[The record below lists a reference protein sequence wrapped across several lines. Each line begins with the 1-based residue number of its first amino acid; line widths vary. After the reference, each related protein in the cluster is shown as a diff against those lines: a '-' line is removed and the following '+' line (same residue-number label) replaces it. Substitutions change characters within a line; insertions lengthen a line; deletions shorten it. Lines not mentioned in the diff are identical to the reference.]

1 MLRNTRD
8 TYGAIAVAL
17 HWLVA
22 VTVVGLFTLGLWMVE
37 LTYYDNWYRT
47 APAIHKGVG
56 ILLFLTIALRLGWRA
71 LGPQPAPLA
80 SHSALERQAAATAH
94 VLLYVLLFAVMS
106 SGYLIST
113 ADGRAVDVF
122 GLFQVP
128 ATITGLPQQ
137 ADVAGNVHLVLAI
150 ALLSLAGIHALAAIK
165 HHIIDRD
172 RTLVRMLGRRP
183 AGTVS
188 GRTQQRAGDA

>member
-1 MLRNTRD
+1 MLRNTSD
-8 TYGAIAVAL
+8 TYGAIAVTL

-47 APAIHKGVG
+47 APTVHKGVG
-56 ILLFLTIALRLGWRA
+56 VLLFLIITLRLGWRA
-71 LGPQPAPLA
+71 LGPRPVPLA
-80 SHSALERQAAATAH
+80 SHSALERKAAAAAH
-94 VLLYVLLFAVMS
+94 MVLYILLFAVML

-150 ALLSLAGIHALAAIK
+150 TLVLLAGIHALAALK

-172 RTLVRMLGRRP
+172 RTLLRMLGRRP
-183 AGTVS
+183 ADAS
-188 GRTQQRAGDA
+188 SERSAQRAK

>member
-1 MLRNTRD
+1 MLRNTSD
-8 TYGAIAVAL
+8 TYGAIAVTL

-56 ILLFLTIALRLGWRA
+56 VLLFLIITLRLGWRA
-71 LGPQPAPLA
+71 LGPRPVPLA
-80 SHSALERQAAATAH
+80 SHSALERKAAAAAH
-94 VLLYVLLFAVMS
+94 MLLYVLLFAVML

-150 ALLSLAGIHALAAIK
+150 TLVSLAGIHALAALK

-172 RTLVRMLGRRP
+172 RTLLRMLGRRP
-183 AGTVS
+183 ADAS
-188 GRTQQRAGDA
+188 SERSAQRAK